1 MMKLQGGEGCWSKA
15 KVLQNRLCFRS
26 IPGAVFPLYHVL
38 ADFGEFANGA
48 VIPAK
53 SSDPL
58 RIEGVVLHK
67 DHKNRLLLAN
77 LSPKAQTVKVSAL
90 ASTVRLRMLDE
101 RNVEEAMTSP
111 EKFRSQQGE
120 AQNTTKG
127 DLEINLLPFAIA
139 RLDWM

>member
-1 MMKLQGGEGCWSKA
+1 MEQSKGSSEPT
-15 KVLQNRLCFRS
+15 RFRS
-26 IPGAVFPLYHVL
+26 ISGAVFPLYHVL
-38 ADFGEFANGA
+38 ADLGEFANGA

-58 RIEGVVLHK
+58 RLDGLVLHK

-90 ASTVRLRMLDE
+90 GSTVRLRILDE
-101 RNVEEAMTSP
+101 RNAEEAMTSP

-120 AQNTTKG
+120 VQNTAKG
-127 DLEINLLPFAIA
+127 DLEVELLPFAIA

>member
-1 MMKLQGGEGCWSKA
+1 M
-15 KVLQNRLCFRS
+15 
-26 IPGAVFPLYHVL
+26 
-38 ADFGEFANGA
+38 
-48 VIPAK
+48 IPAK

-127 DLEINLLPFAIA
+127 DLEINLLPFGTA